1 MKIMDNYNLK
11 LTPDPGDGGS
21 ALGAAVIGYMRTG
34 EKLPILTNAYLGY
47 DIHDDDIYGIVNEY
61 KDLSLEVLMKKEL

>member
-1 MKIMDNYNLK
+1 MMEKTIYYGEGVAQMQNKYEIMDNYELK

-34 EKLPILTNAYLGY
+34 EKLPIR
-47 DIHDDDIYGIVNEY
+47 
-61 KDLSLEVLMKKEL
+61 LMHI